1 MQLRFRITL
10 VFTLI
15 VTFILLV
22 LCVSIYVFSE
32 STRDK
37 EFQSRLAKRALS
49 TVELLKSK
57 SIGPDLI
64 KDISRA
70 SPSAFSDKSI
80 VVFDYRYGE
89 TFSYNDDDRDSLV
102 VSDDI
107 LQKAR
112 TSDAYFFQS
121 GNRKAVAVQYKKDSY
136 DYIVLVAAYDQEKKD
151 MLSRLLYILGGC
163 FLFSICVAF
172 ITGYIF
178 SLGLVKSISRLTYRI
193 NHISSAGLSLRLE
206 TGSGKDEFQQLA
218 VTINNLLG
226 RLQVSFDTQR
236 RFIDNA
242 SHELSTPLASI
253 SSQLDI
259 ALQRERSGEEY
270 QIVLSSVNDDV
281 KDLNMLLRS
290 LLEIAKVSGTD
301 RNIELVQV
309 RVDELLLRLP
319 AEMKKINASYI
330 VHLDFG
336 ELPEDEN
343 KITVFGNE
351 HLLFSALKNIV
362 HNACKYAN
370 DKTAFVN
377 LKLED
382 GNILIDIKDNGPGIA
397 SEEMNHIFQPFYR
410 SGEANKSSIPGSGL
424 GLSLAN
430 HIVHLYSGTITV
442 HSVPGIGSTFTVT
455 LHNEVKD

>member
-22 LCVSIYVFSE
+22 MCASIYIFSE
-32 STRDK
+32 STRYQ
-37 EFQSRLAKRALS
+37 EFRTRLERRALS

-57 SIGPDLI
+57 AIGPELI
-64 KDISRA
+64 KDISRT

-80 VVFDYRYGE
+80 VVLDYRYGE
-89 TFSYNDDDRDSLV
+89 TFSYNDNDNDSLIV
-102 VSDDI
+102 TNDI
-107 LQKAR
+107 IQKAR
-112 TSDAYFFQS
+112 TSSPFFFKS
-121 GNRKAVAVQYKKDSY
+121 GKREVVAVEYKKDIY
-136 DYIVLVAAYDQEKKD
+136 DYIVIVAAYDQEKKD
-151 MLSRLLYILGGC
+151 MLSRLIYILAGC
-163 FLFSICVAF
+163 FLFSICVVF

-193 NHISSAGLSLRLE
+193 NHISSADLSLRLE
-206 TGSGKDEFQQLA
+206 TGNGKDEFQQLA
-218 VTINNLLG
+218 FTINSLLG

-259 ALQRERSGEEY
+259 ALQRERTAEEY
-270 QIVLSSVNDDV
+270 QNVISSVNDDV

-319 AEMKKINASYI
+319 AEMKKISSSYI
-330 VHLDFG
+330 VQLDFG
-336 ELPEDEN
+336 ELPEDEHE
-343 KITVFGNE
+343 ITVFGNE

-362 HNACKYAN
+362 HNACKYAIDN
-370 DKTAFVN
+370 TAFVSM
-377 LKLED
+377 KIE
-382 GNILIDIKDNGPGIA
+382 GKNIQVIIKDNGPGIA
-397 SEEMNHIFQPFYR
+397 SEEISHIFQPFYR

-430 HIVHLYSGTITV
+430 HIVHLYNGTITV
-442 HSVPGIGSTFTVT
+442 HSVPRIGSTFTVM
-455 LHNEVKD
+455 LYNEVKD